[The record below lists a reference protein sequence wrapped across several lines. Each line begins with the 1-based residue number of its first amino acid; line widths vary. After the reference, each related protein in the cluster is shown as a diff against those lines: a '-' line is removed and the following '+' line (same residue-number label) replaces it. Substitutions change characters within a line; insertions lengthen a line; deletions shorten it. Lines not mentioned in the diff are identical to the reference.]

1 MIDGNP
7 KFCPYCG
14 NKLIE
19 KHHSGRRR
27 PGCPSCGWVFFPDPK
42 VAVAVLVKKCDQVL
56 LVQRRYDPQKG
67 FWSLPSGYVDAGED
81 PKQTAIREC
90 LEETGLVIKS
100 VRLLDV
106 MFNQE
111 HLNGA
116 SILITYEGEIESGQL
131 KAGDD
136 AKNVDFFEAE
146 NLPALAFASTKHI
159 LTSDQ

>member
-14 NKLIE
+14 KKLIE
-19 KHHSGRRR
+19 KHHSGRVR
-27 PGCPSCGWVFFPDPK
+27 PGCSSCGWVFFPDPK
-42 VAVAVLVKKCDQVL
+42 VAVAVLVKKGEKVL
-56 LVQRRYDPQKG
+56 LIQRRYDPQKG

-90 LEETGLVIKS
+90 LEETGLLIKG

-116 SILITYEGEIESGQL
+116 SILITYEGEIDSGQL
-131 KAGDD
+131 RAGDD
-136 AKNVDFFEAE
+136 AQRVDFFEPE
-146 NLPALAFASTKHI
+146 NFPALAFASTK
-159 LTSDQ
+159 LLLASDK